1 MTKFLLTTAFSGLVV
16 FSVCAANAMDVSDGN
31 RPNPAVEQI
40 GENHRFDE
48 PHRMHEPNKPEKM
61 DIFLNLTDEQKAKA
75 KEIREQSRKDI
86 EPLMKEMETI
96 REKMDKVR
104 EADMKKFEDLLT
116 PEQKAKLDELKK
128 HREDMHENGDRPGF
142 RPHKFEDFP
151 KPGMIKD

>member
-1 MTKFLLTTAFSGLVV
+1 MKSAGTMSVIVLMFFSFLQNPDTYIYDFD
-16 FSVCAANAMDVSDGN
+16 NMSDTINTVQNGS
-31 RPNPAVEQI
+31 I
-40 GENHRFDE
+40 
-48 PHRMHEPNKPEKM
+48 
-61 DIFLNLTDEQKAKA
+61 IFLNLTDEQKAKA